1 MIKVV
6 AKNIIKEEKVSE
18 FIALAKKLVQ
28 ETVQNDASCIHY
40 ELYQDMSNPQVL
52 TIIEEWENKEALNQH
67 MAAKHFKEATSQ
79 FKDFMEKPGEINLYQ
94 KLA

>member
-28 ETVQNDASCIHY
+28 ETVQNDAGCIHY

>member
-6 AKNIIKEEKVSE
+6 AKNFIKTDKVDE
-18 FIALAKKLVQ
+18 FITQAKKLVQ
-28 ETVQNDASCIHY
+28 ETKQNDAGCVHY
-40 ELYQDMSNPQVL
+40 ELYQDLSNPQLL
-52 TIIEEWENKEALNQH
+52 TIIEEWENKEMLAQH
-67 MAAKHFKEATSQ
+67 VAAKHFKEAAVT